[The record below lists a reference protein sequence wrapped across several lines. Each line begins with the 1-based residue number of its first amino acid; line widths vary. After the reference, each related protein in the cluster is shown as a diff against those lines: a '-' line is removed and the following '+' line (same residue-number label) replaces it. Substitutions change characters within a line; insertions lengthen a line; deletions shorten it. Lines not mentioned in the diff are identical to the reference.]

1 MFHDLLK
8 PIARELSGK
17 RAWLDVSRLWHFR
30 NTVCTPSLREA
41 CRFCVERFRENGV
54 ANARV
59 VPYAADGKTEYGETV
74 IPMEWEPRSA
84 TLSVVKPEDQAR
96 RVTSLEENAL
106 ALMSRSAATPKKGIE
121 AQLVVLDDGT
131 KPEHYEGV
139 DVKGNIVMTAR
150 QGSGVAAQAKERGAI
165 GVISDTI
172 DRPAMPNYERPLR
185 EPFDGPD
192 AVQWNCLPGSGPT
205 ADMFGFVLSPRQGQR
220 LRQLAKES
228 QKPVVLRAHVDA
240 RRFKGHSDVVDAV
253 VKGSGP
259 EELWVLAHI
268 SEPGAY
274 DNASGLALSL
284 EIART
289 LQALTQNGTL
299 PPMKRSVRFLFSTE
313 VSGFIPYL
321 EQYRSKLPKVVA
333 GLCVDSAGVDM
344 GKIGGEFIIFRS
356 PDYAPSYIEDLLAE
370 ITEELV
376 HMRADWFGDNNYSLF
391 PWRHEPFWGNDAFI
405 IDPYFDVPTA
415 QLSCWPYRYY
425 HTSMDMPEYISPDNL
440 ARSGVLCA
448 TFLHFLAGAGE
459 DEAAWLSALTAGKAK
474 TRIAD
479 ALREEAMTQ
488 TQTLGSKATR
498 AKAAKAMQR
507 VGNCAR
513 YHATIEAER
522 ARQPLSLS
530 SKAKKIKTANAVVD
544 AITTCAEA
552 EEAAAQQLLQGLAGI
567 SADRVPAEPE
577 PDAALVAEARSLV
590 PCRNSWRVPAD
601 AKLPAGVRRGLD
613 ELRKRKEAKDVN
625 FATRWPWA
633 DGRRNVH
640 EIWELMRYKHPCDL
654 GVLVDYFKL
663 MARGRAVDMA
673 HS

>member
-1 MFHDLLK
+1 MFHELLK
-8 PIARELSGK
+8 PIAREFSGK

-30 NTVCTPSLREA
+30 NTVCTPLLREA
-41 CRFCVERFRENGV
+41 CRFCVQRFRENGV

-59 VPYAADGKTEYGETV
+59 VPYAADGKTEYGPAV

-84 TLSVVKPEDQAR
+84 TLSIVKPDDQAR

-121 AQLVVLDDGT
+121 AQLVILDDGSKT
-131 KPEHYEGV
+131 EHYEGV
-139 DVKGNIVMTAR
+139 DVNGKIVMTAR
-150 QGSGVAAQAKERGAI
+150 QGSGVAAPAKEHGAI

-205 ADMFGFVLSPRQGQR
+205 ADLFGFVLSPRQGQR
-220 LRQLAKES
+220 LRQLAAES
-228 QKPVVLRAHVDA
+228 AKPVVLRAHVDA

-274 DNASGLALSL
+274 DNASGLAASL

-289 LQALTQNGTL
+289 LQTLIQNGTL
-299 PPMKRSVRFLFSTE
+299 APMKRSVRFLFSTE
-313 VSGFIPYL
+313 VSGFMPYL
-321 EQYRSKLPKVVA
+321 EQHRSKLSKVVA
-333 GLCVDSAGVDM
+333 GLCVDSVGVDM
-344 GKIGGEFIIFRS
+344 GKIGGEFVIFRS
-356 PDYAPSYIEDLLAE
+356 PDHAPSYIEDLLGE

-376 HMRADWFGDNNYSLF
+376 HLRADWFGDNNYSLF

-440 ARSGVLCA
+440 ARGGVLCT
-448 TFLHFLAGAGE
+448 TFLHFLACAGE

-479 ALREEAMTQ
+479 ALREEAMAQ
-488 TQTLGSKATR
+488 TKTLGSKPTR
-498 AKAAKAMQR
+498 AKVAKAMRR
-507 VGNCAR
+507 VGHCAT
-513 YHATIEAER
+513 YHATIETER
-522 ARQPLSLS
+522 ARQPLSL
-530 SKAKKIKTANAVVD
+530 AAKTARAKPVDAVVD
-544 AITTCAEA
+544 AVKSCAEA

-567 SADRVPAEPE
+567 SVDRVPPE
-577 PDAALVAEARSLV
+577 AQPDATLVAEAQRLV
-590 PCRNSWRVPAD
+590 PSRNSWRVPVD

-625 FATRWPWA
+625 VAALWPWA
-633 DGRRNVH
+633 DGKRSVH
-640 EIWELMRYKHPCDL
+640 AIWELMRHKHPCEL
-654 GVLVDYFKL
+654 RVLVDYFKL
-663 MARGRAVDMA
+663 MAKGKAVDMA
-673 HS
+673 QN